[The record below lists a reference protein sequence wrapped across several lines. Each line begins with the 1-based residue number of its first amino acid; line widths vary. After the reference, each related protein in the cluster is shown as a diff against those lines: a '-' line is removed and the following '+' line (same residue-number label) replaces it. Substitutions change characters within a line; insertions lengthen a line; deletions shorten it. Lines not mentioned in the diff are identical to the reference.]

1 MLQKQSNCISRR
13 KFALTLSRVGT
24 LNRLIQVSRIN
35 GNINKR
41 SAAGPARSILRKW
54 DAVLVNWIT
63 GTQRFFSLVAFLT
76 YKIDNITNVR
86 RANISTALA
95 QDFRRP
101 WIQPL
106 SFTPDSSFARTVNLC
121 RRPGTWTSVSRY
133 KACYFPVDEA
143 SSKTKADIR

>member
-101 WIQPL
+101 
-106 SFTPDSSFARTVNLC
+106 
-121 RRPGTWTSVSRY
+121 
-133 KACYFPVDEA
+133 
-143 SSKTKADIR
+143 